1 MKILLVNDDGQFTKK
16 LKANL
21 TKHRY
26 LVDAAVDGQEGW
38 EFVEAQEYDLIVL
51 DVMLPKLDGITFC
64 SRLRA
69 QGLQVLVMF
78 LTSRSAS
85 EDKIKGLDAGAD
97 DYVVKPVPLPELTAR
112 IRALLRRKQATV
124 STVLEWGNLS
134 LEPRTGEVKYADVAL
149 NLTKKEY
156 SLLELFMQD
165 AQKIYSQNSILNQL
179 WTFEDE
185 PPTRDAI
192 RTLIKRLRQK
202 FKAAKAPD
210 LIETVFGVGYR
221 LNPAFEEISSA
232 DSSLFLNKKLS
243 EAGVLATSKKSENK
257 NQTILLPQKQTQTS
271 QNVVE
276 SDKSAIRL
284 LIVDEDKEF
293 IDTLVDLATKR
304 GWQTAIALNPKL
316 ARESLQRIRP
326 DIILLNISDDK
337 RKDEFTF
344 LEEIS
349 QEQPLIPLLVFTS
362 EKLSADRVA
371 LARRKSQGFFHKP
384 ISSNR
389 VFEIITQTLK
399 PAKKIEAKV
408 MVVDDDR
415 MTLRL
420 VRTLLEPWGIK
431 VDILNNSLQFWQRLE
446 SVVPDLLILDVQM
459 PNVDG
464 IELCQLLRNDS
475 RWAWLPIIFLT
486 GQRDTETIQ
495 QVFSAGADDFIHK
508 PVIAPE
514 LITRIF
520 NRLERNRLLREQA
533 EVNPITGLPNR
544 QRATQDLERLLHLAK
559 QYQQYFCLSILKID
573 DLNQVNR
580 NYGHGLGDKI
590 LRRLASVLQKELRTE
605 DIVSSWNGGEFLIGM
620 YGINRGYGVEW
631 LAEVLEVFRSI
642 EFEFS
647 QESFPVT
654 FSAGVTQFPED
665 GTDMQSLYQSAA
677 STMEKARNMGG
688 NRILPSNWKQLQ
700 SSQLPLHKDV
710 ILLHQDSEFASLIM
724 DALITRSYHVHW
736 LKDGKSALEVLAAKS
751 SSLHG
756 KVILLEENLPGLEGL
771 EILKQFKDNKLI
783 QSSKVIW
790 LSTTTD
796 KVEKALSLGCSDYI
810 NIPCN
815 ISAFMYRLRHFLET

>member
-26 LVDAAVDGQEGW
+26 VVDTAVDGQEGW

-69 QGLQVLVMF
+69 KGLQVLVMF
-78 LTSRSAS
+78 LTSRAAS

-124 STVLEWGNLS
+124 STVLEWGNLT
-134 LEPRTGEVKYADVAL
+134 LEARTGEVKYADVAL

-202 FKAAKAPD
+202 LKAAKAPD

-221 LNPAFEEISSA
+221 LNPAFEEIPSA
-232 DSSLFLNKKLS
+232 DSNLLLNKKLPEFGVSSTS
-243 EAGVLATSKKSENK
+243 EKTD
-257 NQTILLPQKQTQTS
+257 KQTQTS
-271 QNVVE
+271 PNAIE
-276 SDKSAIRL
+276 SDRSPIRL

-293 IDTLVDLATKR
+293 IDTLVELATTR
-304 GWQTAIALNPKL
+304 GWQTAIAPNAKL
-316 ARESLQRIRP
+316 ATESLQRIRP
-326 DIILLNISDDK
+326 DIILLNISIDK

-344 LEEIS
+344 LEEMS
-349 QEQPLIPLLVFTS
+349 LEQPLIPLLVFTS
-362 EKLSADRVA
+362 EEFSADRVA

-389 VFEIITQTLK
+389 VFEVITQSLK
-399 PAKKIEAKV
+399 PVKKIEAKV

-415 MTLRL
+415 MILSL

-431 VDILNNSLQFWQRLE
+431 VDILNDSLQFWDRLE
-446 SVVPDLLILDVQM
+446 SVKPDLLILDVQM

-495 QVFSAGADDFIHK
+495 QVFSAGADDFINK

-533 EVNPITGLPNR
+533 EINSITGLPNR

-590 LRRLASVLQKELRTE
+590 LRRLASLLQKELRTE
-605 DIVSSWNGGEFLIGM
+605 DIVSSWNGGEFLVGM

-631 LAEVLEVFRSI
+631 LAEVLEIFRST

-647 QESFPVT
+647 QDSFPIT

-665 GTDMQSLYQSAA
+665 GTDIHMLYQSAA
-677 STMEKARNMGG
+677 STMEKARDMGG
-688 NRILPSNWKQLQ
+688 NRILASNWKPLK
-700 SSQLPLHKDV
+700 SSQSLLYKDV
-710 ILLHQDSEFASLIM
+710 ILLHQNSEFASSIM
-724 DALITRSYHVHW
+724 DALLTRSYHVDW
-736 LKDGKSALEVLAAKS
+736 LKDGKSALEILAKTS

-756 KVILLEENLPGLEGL
+756 KVILLEENLPVFDGL
-771 EILKQFKDNKLI
+771 EILKQLRANKVI
-783 QSSKVIW
+783 QHSKVVW
-790 LSTTTD
+790 LSTTISQ
-796 KVEKALSLGCSDYI
+796 VEKALSWGCLDYI

-815 ISAFMYRLRHFLET
+815 ISSFMYRLRHLLER